1 MPEEEEYTLPPFKSQ
16 PWVVYDTVAARSYL
30 LGENDSDFFA
40 FGTPDPAISV
50 QGEMFFF
57 TAGRKHSK
65 EPWYTSLSLVGQL
78 SYGFVAWQIYLY
90 VAMPIW
96 PSAANNDGFSS
107 GSVQEVAGTTMLAH
121 SIINFGVLQMK
132 LGQEQ
137 QTSWKC
143 HRFGT
148 GGGFHIGTPAGIQNP
163 LNGRPNWDNVLAL
176 PEPIEIART
185 QNLDAKIR
193 LAPEVFDLIGSPA
206 APGVGVRLN
215 DYLLI
220 LNGPNGLEETAV
232 QPVPFITQL
241 GFRGRRIK
249 KTQYGQLPE
258 WAFSWDYAQK
268 SRVELHGQSGV
279 EIEASGNRLLD
290 SHRLGRSDLRHIA
303 RRRQGHRSRV

>member
-1 MPEEEEYTLPPFKSQ
+1 MAQEEEEFTLPEFKSQ
-16 PWVVYDTVAARSYL
+16 PWIVYDTVAAFSFL
-30 LGENDSDFFA
+30 LGEDDSDFFA
-40 FGTPDPAISV
+40 FGTPDAAISR

-90 VAMPIW
+90 VAMPLMPASADND
-96 PSAANNDGFSS
+96 PSQS
-107 GSVQEVAGTTMLAH
+107 GAGSFVAGPTMLAH

-137 QTSWKC
+137 QTSWKT

-148 GGGFHIGTPAGIQNP
+148 GGGFRVGSAPGVQNP
-163 LNGRPNWDNVLAL
+163 LNGRANWNNVLAL

-193 LAPEVFDLIGSPA
+193 LAPEVFDLIGSPG
-206 APGVGVRLN
+206 APGVGVRLT
-215 DYLLI
+215 DYLLN
-220 LNGPNGLEETAV
+220 LVPPVPPNPPVFEAV
-232 QPVPFITQL
+232 QPLPFIVQL

-268 SRVELHGQSGV
+268 YQYDTKTGQR
-279 EIEASGNRLLD
+279 A
-290 SHRLGRSDLRHIA
+290 A
-303 RRRQGHRSRV
+303 

>member
-1 MPEEEEYTLPPFKSQ
+1 MAQEEEEYTLPEFKSQ
-16 PWVVYDTVAARSYL
+16 PWIVYDTVAAFSYL
-30 LGENDSDFFA
+30 LGEDDSDFFA
-40 FGTPDPAISV
+40 FGTPDPAISR

-90 VAMPIW
+90 VAMPLW
-96 PSAANNDGFSS
+96 PSDASNSGAAPGVGQF
-107 GSVQEVAGTTMLAH
+107 VAGTTMLAH

-148 GGGFHIGTPAGIQNP
+148 GGGYRLGAANFVQNP
-163 LNGRPNWDNVLAL
+163 LNGRANWNNVLAL

-193 LAPEVFDLIGSPA
+193 LAPEVFDLIGSPG

-215 DYLLI
+215 DYLLALI
-220 LNGPNGLEETAV
+220 PGDPPPPVFETV
-232 QPVPFITQL
+232 QPLPFIVQL

-268 SRVELHGQSGV
+268 YQYDTKTGE
-279 EIEASGNRLLD
+279 
-290 SHRLGRSDLRHIA
+290 RSA
-303 RRRQGHRSRV
+303 A